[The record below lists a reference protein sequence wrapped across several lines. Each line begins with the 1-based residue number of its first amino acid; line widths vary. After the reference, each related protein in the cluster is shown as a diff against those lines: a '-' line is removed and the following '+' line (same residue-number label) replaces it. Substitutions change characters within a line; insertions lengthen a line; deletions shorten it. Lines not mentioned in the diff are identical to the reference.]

1 MTKVPSLKEML
12 DAGMHFGHS
21 KSKWNPKME
30 PYIFTSRNG
39 VHIIDLTKS
48 QEKLEVALEFI
59 ANLANE
65 KKQVLFVGTK
75 KQAKAKIA
83 EIASEINMPYVN
95 EKWPGGALTNFGV
108 FRRSIKK
115 YNDLLAEKAQGKL
128 DKYTKWERVVFER
141 QIEKLEKKVKGL
153 TNLNKLPDALFVW
166 DVKKEKIA
174 ILEAKKKNIP
184 IIAVCDTNVDPNS
197 VNYPIPAN
205 DDALKT
211 IELILNSVKNA
222 VEEGQ
227 KNESKKSE

>member
-1 MTKVPSLKEML
+1 
-12 DAGMHFGHS
+12 
-21 KSKWNPKME
+21 ME